1 MAYSR
6 AVSRICTRLQSLSPK
21 ISTKRSV
28 SDSASFLKSAC
39 KPQVCSSSSSHRSTS
54 RLPVELSAL
63 ITMMPLHSA
72 IASACLK
79 SGLSI
84 ESESWCLVP
93 QGLFF
98 TRFIICYYLILN
110 S

>member
-1 MAYSR
+1 MACSR

-21 ISTKRSV
+21 INTKRSV
-28 SDSASFLKSAC
+28 SLSPDSSSFLKPTC
-39 KPQVCSSSSSHRSTS
+39 KPQVSSSSSHQRTS

-79 SGLSI
+79 SGLLV
-84 ESESWCLVP
+84 ESESWGLVP
-93 QGLFF
+93 QGKSMPL
-98 TRFIICYYLILN
+98 
-110 S
+110 